1 MKTFFKF
8 LSIAVVML
16 VFSCKQEQSEDS
28 KTFDKQM
35 KETIQIHDDV
45 MPKMSEINS
54 MISKLE
60 SEKENLLK
68 AEEVNSEKVEMHEDA
83 IASLK
88 DAHDLMMSWM
98 KNFSDSFS
106 RTEINQGLETTDKDS
121 IKAKLTQLDA
131 QYNSAEEMK
140 KAIVEAIENAQL
152 ILSK

>member
-1 MKTFFKF
+1 
-8 LSIAVVML
+8 
-16 VFSCKQEQSEDS
+16 
-28 KTFDKQM
+28 
-35 KETIQIHDDV
+35 
-45 MPKMSEINS
+45 
-54 MISKLE
+54 
-60 SEKENLLK
+60 
-68 AEEVNSEKVEMHEDA
+68 VNSEKVEMHEDA